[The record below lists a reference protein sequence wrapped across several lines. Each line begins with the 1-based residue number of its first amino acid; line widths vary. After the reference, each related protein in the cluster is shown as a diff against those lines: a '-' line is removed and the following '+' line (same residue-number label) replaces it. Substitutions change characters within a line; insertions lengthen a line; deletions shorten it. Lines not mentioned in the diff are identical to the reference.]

1 MNLHIFPQIHD
12 FRILMY
18 GKKNLRE
25 SKNKEITQSFCKD
38 TKPFFKDHIDQ
49 DPVLIIELN
58 VKCTHKGVTSS
69 YAFYYLIGTKKL
81 FFLF

>member
-1 MNLHIFPQIHD
+1 MENF
-12 FRILMY
+12 
-18 GKKNLRE
+18 LRE
-25 SKNKEITQSFCKD
+25 SKNKEITRSFCKD

-69 YAFYYLIGTKKL
+69 YAFY
-81 FFLF
+81 